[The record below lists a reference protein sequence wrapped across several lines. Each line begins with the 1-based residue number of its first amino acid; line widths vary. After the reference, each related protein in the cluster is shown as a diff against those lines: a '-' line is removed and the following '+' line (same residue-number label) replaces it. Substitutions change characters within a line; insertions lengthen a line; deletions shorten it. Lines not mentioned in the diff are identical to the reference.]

1 MKLIA
6 TTLGLFFL
14 PFTTSAHHSLANFD
28 RTTVPELE
36 GEITRVA
43 WMNPHVAITLNV
55 DGVAWELESH
65 PQITMVRL
73 GVPRLQIGQR
83 ITVAGWVSAQ
93 DEPRMRL
100 NNLLLPDGTEVLL
113 DRQAQPRWSTEVIG
127 IGVSEFSNIR
137 ADSAQTQV
145 SGIFRV
151 WPRTLEA
158 QGIRWPTDLPLTPHA
173 QSVYARWDRTQ
184 DPALQCEPPGMPR
197 AQAQNPFAIQF
208 VDRGN
213 VIELR
218 MEEFDQVRTIHMSG
232 EVIEENPQRTPLGYS
247 TGRWEDES
255 TLVVRTTAISY
266 TLFNQAGVPLGSST
280 EVVERF
286 SLSEDQVRLNY
297 DITVIDEE
305 IFTEPVTG
313 AKYWIWMPGDE
324 LLPYNCGED

>member
-1 MKLIA
+1 
-6 TTLGLFFL
+6 
-14 PFTTSAHHSLANFD
+14 
-28 RTTVPELE
+28 
-36 GEITRVA
+36 
-43 WMNPHVAITLNV
+43 
-55 DGVAWELESH
+55 
-65 PQITMVRL
+65 
-73 GVPRLQIGQR
+73 
-83 ITVAGWVSAQ
+83 
-93 DEPRMRL
+93 
-100 NNLLLPDGTEVLL
+100 
-113 DRQAQPRWSTEVIG
+113 
-127 IGVSEFSNIR
+127 
-137 ADSAQTQV
+137 
-145 SGIFRV
+145 
-151 WPRTLEA
+151 
-158 QGIRWPTDLPLTPHA
+158 
-173 QSVYARWDRTQ
+173 
-184 DPALQCEPPGMPR
+184 MPR

-218 MEEFDQVRTIHMSG
+218 MEEFDQVRTIHMPG
-232 EVIEENPQRTPLGYS
+232 EAIEENPQRTPLGYS